1 MAQVISCT
9 KEEKEVALL
18 MRRDVEIRNRQQLRV
33 VCENALQGSA
43 MVSWLV
49 SSGRCSNRAKAVQVC
64 QRLLATKL
72 VVAVGAL
79 GGETSFR
86 DADAALYRFWCDE
99 PSQGGLLQT
108 VGLPQRRF
116 KLEDLELSV
125 VNEEE
130 EDEEEEALAWS
141 RPSSLD
147 DSDGIDEDD
156 RWEFAAHTSHNSL
169 ALDVG
174 LAEDIAACSLAIK
187 RLKRFAGS
195 RLPSRSLELRA
206 AERLRTLRRNVRR
219 VLSRESLG
227 WTRVRMLANG
237 AVVSRRSREPRGHY
251 YTVRTDGIV
260 AGATPA
266 DFASDFLN
274 FNNRARWE
282 PSFADGLV
290 VEDGILESE
299 AKVPSTM
306 RGSKQLGLAAS
317 IDLDKLDLSGCPE
330 GMSIAYGVTEDPELK
345 RALRNVDPNSATEC
359 GRCGSKLTLGSG
371 PAACPTCAVIVC
383 RACRGRLVWDVHRK
397 VELRICRHC
406 YVKNT
411 KVFHPA
417 MREPTTAK
425 LATWWNMAD
434 VAGDLRKDSDIRIA
448 ALFDSSD
455 CSSSK
460 NTANT
465 QEAKGPLP
473 EVSQPVREASLKWS
487 KCMRCGERVAR
498 TVEAIDAHTE
508 ACVMGATGDAA
519 VPAIK
524 PATLGGVWRTYSS
537 SGRYPRIIYRTVKLP
552 KSSLFRPRQVCAFQD
567 SFCEEDVVPAD
578 DGKTV
583 EADGTVVHPAL
594 GTRYVYEISV
604 RHGRVVGERNHVTAE
619 VLLLAHAARP
629 VSQKETELTVVS
641 QVDAGR
647 NSRAPG
653 WMVALVH
660 GEDARFG
667 ALAAFESPAAAA
679 AREIAAAAAAVT
691 SRMEKSTSA
700 TAEMVG
706 LEDFSLVAV
715 LGRGGFG
722 TVMQVRKKSSGR
734 VFAMKV
740 FKKAELRRRHQ
751 VERTRT
757 ERGIIQHADHPY
769 IVKLRFAFQTETK
782 LYMVMDFAQGGDFF
796 TFLRRFRCLDEEW
809 ARFYLAE
816 LALALQHLHD
826 MSVVYR
832 DLKPENV
839 LMDAQGHAL
848 LADFGLS
855 RDFGAREPLPRD
867 RFVLFDEKASSST
880 TLAASRSY
888 CGTEQYMAPEMLLQ
902 RGHTRAIDWWGL
914 GLFAHET
921 MGNRHPFQGATHADT
936 LRNMVSADPDVD
948 AMLSPAADSLVRR
961 LLVKRA
967 DDRLGTERGV
977 RDLAKHAFFF
987 EKIDWDKLAARQL
1000 PAPYV
1005 PDLRSDLDTS
1015 NFDDEFT
1022 REAPRDS
1029 ELRDRKATGF
1039 KDGNSFFF
1047 DLFTLNFN
1055 KNKPAGNCS
1064 KSHASDDTSARTN
1077 DFENFSYC
1085 ETALPGV

>member
-1 MAQVISCT
+1 MPCT

-49 SSGRCSNRAKAVQVC
+49 SSGRSSNRRQAAQVC

-86 DADAALYRFWCDE
+86 DADTALYRFWCDE

-108 VGLPQRRF
+108 VGLPQCRF

-130 EDEEEEALAWS
+130 EDEEDEALASS
-141 RPSSLD
+141 RPSSFD

-169 ALDVG
+169 ALDIG

-187 RLKRFAGS
+187 RLKRCAGNKS
-195 RLPSRSLELRA
+195 ASHSLEIRA

-219 VLSRESLG
+219 VLSREALG

-274 FNNRARWE
+274 FNKRARWE

-290 VEDGILESE
+290 VEDGVLESE
-299 AKVPSTM
+299 TEEPPAMT
-306 RGSKQLGLAAS
+306 GSEQLGLAAS
-317 IDLDKLDLSGCPE
+317 IDLDKLDLSDCPE
-330 GMSIAYGVTEDPELK
+330 GMSIAYGVTEDTELK
-345 RALRNVDPNSATEC
+345 RALRNVDPNAATEC
-359 GRCGSKLTLGSG
+359 GRCGSKLTLGAG

-383 RACRGRLVWDVHRK
+383 RACRGRLVWDVQRK
-397 VELRICRHC
+397 IELRICRHC
-406 YVKNT
+406 YVKNA

-417 MREPTTAK
+417 MREPTNAK

-434 VAGDLRKDSDIRIA
+434 VAGDLRKDGDVRIA

-460 NTANT
+460 SIASNR
-465 QEAKGPLP
+465 EAKGPLP
-473 EVSQPVREASLKWS
+473 EASRPVRDATLKWS

-519 VPAIK
+519 VPG
-524 PATLGGVWRTYSS
+524 PATKSAKLGGVWRTYAS
-537 SGRYPRIIYRTVKLP
+537 SGHYPRIIYRTAKLP

-567 SFCEEDVVPAD
+567 SFFEEDVVQAGQD
-578 DGKTV
+578 ETV
-583 EADGTVVHPAL
+583 EADGTVVRPAF
-594 GTRYVYEISV
+594 GTHYVYEISV
-604 RHGRVVGERNHVTAE
+604 RHGRVVGEPNHVTAE

-629 VSQKETELTVVS
+629 VSQTETELTVVS

-679 AREIAAAAAAVT
+679 AREIAAAAAAAR
-691 SRMEKSTSA
+691 SRVEQATSA
-700 TAEMVG
+700 TTDRVG

-740 FKKAELRRRHQ
+740 FKKAELRRRRQ

-848 LADFGLS
+848 LADFGLA
-855 RDFGAREPLPRD
+855 RDFAAREPLPRD
-867 RFVLFDEKASSST
+867 RFVLFDDRASSST

-1029 ELRDRKATGF
+1029 ELRDRKPTCF

-1055 KNKPAGNCS
+1055 KNKSAGNHV
-1064 KSHASDDTSARTN
+1064 KSNAPEDFSARAN

-1085 ETALPGV
+1085 ETTVPSV